1 MARIVEDPSRSSILD
16 FCAGDP
22 VERVFLEDIA
32 RRRVGRFVATSA
44 RGRIEALCHV
54 GANVVPSG
62 SGVRRLGDAAAKGKP
77 RMMVGDEAPV
87 SELWSE
93 LRDGMPIPLD
103 DRPGQPVYTLHD
115 APEPAGSALRLAT
128 LQDLDILRRSVCA
141 RLRGGG
147 RYQEEVGID
156 AYARDPEMF
165 RWRTRSQI
173 EAGRS
178 WIWREG
184 ERILFKDEA
193 SAWTP
198 SAVQLQQV
206 WVDPSLR
213 GRGFGRAGFADLC
226 RELLAVVPVVCSF
239 RASGQ
244 CRRARVVRGGADEP
258 CWDVSVAHLS
268 VTNGAASCLEH

>member
-1 MARIVEDPSRSSILD
+1 
-16 FCAGDP
+16 
-22 VERVFLEDIA
+22 
-32 RRRVGRFVATSA
+32 
-44 RGRIEALCHV
+44 
-54 GANVVPSG
+54 
-62 SGVRRLGDAAAKGKP
+62 
-77 RMMVGDEAPV
+77 MMVGDEAPV

-128 LQDLDILRRSVCA
+128 LQDLDLLVVACA
-141 RLRGGG
+141 HA
-147 RYQEEVGID
+147 YEEEVGID

-184 ERILFKDEA
+184 ERILFKAEA

-226 RELLAVVPVVCSF
+226 RELLAVRACRLSF